1 MYTLFLLIMLL
12 LAMDSSIIL
21 FFDLFGTMIFAI
33 TGIRNRLDL
42 LGVLFFA
49 VTVGCGGGMLRD
61 ALIGSTPVA
70 AFNDYRYFLV
80 CIIAGIACFILSP
93 VAIGRWAIIIYSDAI
108 GLGVFTALGVAK
120 AAGMGVSVVGQI
132 MSGMFTAV
140 GGGIIRDVFSKEIP
154 MVFTSDFYATA
165 SVLGALMYVLLH
177 NFTALDANALLFS
190 TAVFTTLLRI
200 VGYRYH
206 FKLPVARMHGEE
218 KKR

>member
-1 MYTLFLLIMLL
+1 MLF
-12 LAMDSSIIL
+12 AMDLNIIL
-21 FFDLFGTMIFAI
+21 FFDLFGTCVFAI
-33 TGIRNRLDL
+33 TGAVKGIRNRLDL

-70 AFNDYRYFLV
+70 AFNDYRYF
-80 CIIAGIACFILSP
+80 
-93 VAIGRWAIIIYSDAI
+93 SDAI

-120 AAGMGVSVVGQI
+120 AAGLGVSVVGQI

-140 GGGIIRDVFSKEIP
+140 GGGIIRDIFSKEVP

-165 SVLGALMYVLLH
+165 SLLGAILYVVL
-177 NFTALDANALLFS
+177 NYFTSLEANSLLFI
-190 TAVFTTLLRI
+190 TACATTLLRI
-200 VGYRYH
+200 VGFRH
-206 FKLPVARMHGEE
+206 KFKLPVARMHGEE

>member
-1 MYTLFLLIMLL
+1 
-12 LAMDSSIIL
+12 MDSSIIL

-33 TGIRNRLDL
+33 TGAVKGIRNRLDL

-49 VTVGCGGGMLRD
+49 ITVGCGGGMIRD

-70 AFNDYRYFLV
+70 AFNDYRYFLICV
-80 CIIAGIACFILSP
+80 ITGLLCFILSP
-93 VAIGRWAIIIYSDAI
+93 VAIGRWAIIVYCDAI

-120 AAGMGVSVVGQI
+120 AAELGVSVVGQI

-140 GGGIIRDVFSKEIP
+140 GGGILRDVFSKEIP

-165 SVLGALMYVLLH
+165 SIFGALMYVILN
-177 NFTALDANALLFS
+177 NFTPLGGNALLFI
-190 TAVFTTLLRI
+190 TAVFTSGLRI
-200 VGYRYH
+200 VAYRYH

-218 KKR
+218 KRR

>member
-1 MYTLFLLIMLL
+1 MLH
-12 LAMDSSIIL
+12 AMDSNIIL

-33 TGIRNRLDL
+33 TGAVKGIRNRLDL

-61 ALIGSTPVA
+61 ALIGSTPVV

-80 CIIAGIACFILSP
+80 CIIAGLVCFIVAP
-93 VAIGRWAIIIYSDAI
+93 IAIGRWAIIIYSDAV

-120 AAGMGVSVVGQI
+120 AAEMGVSIVGQI

-140 GGGIIRDVFSKEIP
+140 GGGILRDVFSKEIP

-165 SVLGALMYVLLH
+165 SVLGAFMYVLLDR
-177 NFTALDANALLFS
+177 FSPLGYDALLFI
-190 TAVFTTLLRI
+190 TAIFTTTLRI
-200 VGYRYH
+200 VGYRH
-206 FKLPVARMHGEE
+206 RFKLPVARLHGEE
-218 KKR
+218 KRK

>member
-1 MYTLFLLIMLL
+1 
-12 LAMDSSIIL
+12 MDSSIIL

-33 TGIRNRLDL
+33 TGAVKGIRNRLDL

-154 MVFTSDFYATA
+154 MVFTSDFYASA
-165 SVLGALMYVLLH
+165 SILGG
-177 NFTALDANALLFS
+177 LLFS
-190 TAVFTTLLRI
+190 LLFKLGVSGDILMYATALFTTILRML
-200 VGYRYH
+200 GYHYRW
-206 FKLPVARMHGEE
+206 KLPVARMVGEE
-218 KKR
+218 KR

>member
-1 MYTLFLLIMLL
+1 
-12 LAMDSSIIL
+12 MDFNIIL
-21 FFDLFGTMIFAI
+21 FFDLFGTMVFAI
-33 TGIRNRLDL
+33 TGAVKGIRNRLDL

-70 AFNDYRYFLV
+70 AFNDYRYFLI
-80 CIIAGIACFILSP
+80 CIVTGLVCFIISP
-93 VAIGRWAIIIYSDAI
+93 VAIGRWAIMVYSDAI

-120 AAGMGVSVVGQI
+120 AAGLGVSVVGQI

-140 GGGIIRDVFSKEIP
+140 GGGIIRDIFSKEIP

-165 SVLGALMYVLLH
+165 SICGAVLYVVLNH
-177 NFTALDANALLFS
+177 FTPLSANALLFV
-190 TAVFTTLLRI
+190 TAVCTSALRI
-200 VGYRYH
+200 IGYRYK

-218 KKR
+218 KRKK